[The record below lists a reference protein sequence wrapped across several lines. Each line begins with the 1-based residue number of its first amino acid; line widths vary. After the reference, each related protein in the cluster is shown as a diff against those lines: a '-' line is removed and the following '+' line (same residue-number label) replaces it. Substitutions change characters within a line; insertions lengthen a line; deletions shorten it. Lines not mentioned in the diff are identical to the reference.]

1 MRKVGELLNLEQS
14 KSKLKRLTKMS
25 ISRLLSECPN
35 IQAPLGQLFIE
46 VGQREALPFL
56 EYLNSPENV
65 KMIRMQVAPGGGK
78 LRTVEA
84 RWIQRLPETEV
95 VEGADIMNCTATNQY
110 GDSTTTYTLE
120 TTDTYQASQLI
131 SGADIAR
138 HCQENSV
145 YFLESVMRLMDVVD
159 RKVASAAATQAVA
172 EIGTWGTDVEAF
184 FTMDGDCIEIKTVD
198 ATDGTINEFALADIT
213 QATQMANYP
222 SAPIAFGGAAMQR
235 YANAVKAGCCTQNGI
250 DLLAISQQN
259 GFGFAYD
266 RRVAAAQG
274 DQTHALVTTAGA
286 VQWLSYNLAEWN
298 TGFNP
303 TPGAGYS
310 RTLAFTPAGVPVD
323 LTLKDDC
330 GNLSVIVTAIGK
342 IVTLPTDIYEAS
354 DNLAGVNYVNCVSI
368 NNA

>member
-1 MRKVGELLNLEQS
+1 
-14 KSKLKRLTKMS
+14 MS
-25 ISRLLSECPN
+25 ISRILSECPN

-46 VGQREALPFL
+46 VGQRESLPFL

-65 KMIRMQVAPGGGK
+65 KLIRQQVSPGGGK

-95 VEGADIMNCTATNQY
+95 EEGADIMNCSATNIY
-110 GDSTTTYTLE
+110 GDTTTTYTLE

-131 SGADIAR
+131 TATDIAR
-138 HCQENSV
+138 HCQDNNV
-145 YFLESVMRLMDVVD
+145 YFLESVMRLMDVID

-172 EIGTWGTDVEAF
+172 ATGAWGTDVENF
-184 FTMDGDCIEIKTVD
+184 FTMDGDCIEV
-198 ATDGTINEFALADIT
+198 ATIASTGVVNEFALADIT
-213 QATQMANYP
+213 QATQMALYP
-222 SAPIAFGGAAMQR
+222 SSPIAFGGAAMQR

-266 RRVAAAQG
+266 SRVAAAQG

-286 VQWLSYNLAEWN
+286 IQWLSYNLAEWN
-298 TGFNP
+298 SNFTP
-303 TPGAGYS
+303 TVGAGYA
-310 RTLAFTPAGVPVD
+310 RTIAFTPSGVPVD

-330 GNLSVIVTAIGK
+330 GNLSVILTATGK
-342 IVTLPTDIYEAS
+342 IVTLPTDIYEAGDKLS
-354 DNLAGVNYVNCVSI
+354 GVNYVNCVSI
-368 NNA
+368 VNVNP

>member
-1 MRKVGELLNLEQS
+1 
-14 KSKLKRLTKMS
+14 MS
-25 ISRLLSECPN
+25 ISRILSECPN

-46 VGQREALPFL
+46 VGQRESLPFL

-65 KMIRMQVAPGGGK
+65 KMIKMQVSPGGGK

-84 RWIQRLPETEV
+84 RWVQRLPESEV
-95 VEGADIMNCTATNQY
+95 LAAADIMNCTATNIY

-138 HCQENSV
+138 HCQDNNV
-145 YFLESVMRLMDVVD
+145 YFLESVMRLMDVID
-159 RKVASAAATQAVA
+159 RKIASVAAAQAVGA
-172 EIGTWGTDVEAF
+172 IGNWGTDVEDF
-184 FTMDGDCIEIKTVD
+184 FPMNGDCLEVKTIGD
-198 ATDGTINEFALADIT
+198 AGEVNPFALADIT
-213 QATQMANYP
+213 QATTMANYP

-235 YANAVKAGCCTQNGI
+235 YANAVKAGCCSMSGI

-266 RRVAAAQG
+266 SRVAAAFE

-286 VQWLSYNLAEWN
+286 IQWLSYNLAEWN
-298 TGFNP
+298 SNF
-303 TPGAGYS
+303 TPSVGNGYA
-310 RTLAFTPAGVPVD
+310 RTIAFTPAGVPVD

-330 GNLSVIVTAIGK
+330 GNLSVIVTATGK
-342 IVTLPTDIYEAS
+342 IVTLPTDIYEAGDKLS
-354 DNLAGVNYVNCVSI
+354 GVNYVNCVSI
-368 NNA
+368 VNP

>member
-1 MRKVGELLNLEQS
+1 
-14 KSKLKRLTKMS
+14 MS
-25 ISRLLSECPN
+25 ISRILSECPN

-46 VGQREALPFL
+46 VGQRESLPFL

-65 KMIRMQVAPGGGK
+65 KMIKMQVSPGGGK
-78 LRTVEA
+78 LRTIEA

-95 VEGADIMNCTATNQY
+95 EEGAEIMNCTATNVY

-138 HCQENSV
+138 HCQDNNV
-145 YFLESVMRLMDVVD
+145 YFLESVMRLMDVID
-159 RKVASAAATQAVA
+159 RKVASVAATQAVA
-172 EIGTWGTDVEAF
+172 SIGNWGTDVEAF
-184 FTMDGDCIEIKTVD
+184 YDVTGDCLEV
-198 ATDGTINEFALADIT
+198 ATINGSNEVNPFALADIT

-235 YANAVKAGCCTQNGI
+235 YANAVKAGCCSTSGI

-266 RRVAAAQG
+266 SRVASAQG

-286 VQWLSYNLAEWN
+286 IQWLSYNLAEWN
-298 TGFNP
+298 SNF
-303 TPGAGYS
+303 TPSVGSGYA
-310 RTLAFTPAGVPVD
+310 RTIAFTPAGVPVD

-330 GNLSVIVTAIGK
+330 GNLSVIVTATGK
-342 IVTLPTDIYEAS
+342 IVTLPTNIYES
-354 DNLAGVNYVNCVSI
+354 GDKLAGVNYVNCVSI
-368 NNA
+368 VNP